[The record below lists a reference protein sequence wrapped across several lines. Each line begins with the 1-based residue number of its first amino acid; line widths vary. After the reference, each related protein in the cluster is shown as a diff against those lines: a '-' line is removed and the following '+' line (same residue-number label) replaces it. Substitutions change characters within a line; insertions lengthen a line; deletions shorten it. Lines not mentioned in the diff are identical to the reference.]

1 MCLVT
6 KPNRTRTK
14 EQDLL
19 ELVVHGEQ
27 DLKVVTTQQ
36 TSTVGGGRGK
46 TLLPDVVALLKS
58 KDAATAAA
66 DIDAKDFG
74 SSDNI
79 NMERGA
85 PVERTASESAAEE
98 VAEELAMMDL
108 MDGPARAEPTEA
120 VAALPV
126 VVSMLTL
133 GASQHS
139 TNVPT
144 TPPVSSASSF
154 AAGAASSEAGVP
166 GQAKEKKSA
175 SRRKKG
181 RTRRIVDHT
190 YHEHI
195 NDLSPAEMYKSSGVK
210 KSNSGDNG
218 GGGVTT
224 RSSGDSSPSPSFRGK
239 TRGGVQDPFP
249 VKLHL
254 VLDEMERNGQTDIMC
269 WMPHGRC
276 FMVKDPTEFVK
287 EYMPTYFNQHKFAS
301 FQRQINL
308 YGFKRLTGNTPD
320 KGAYYHGTS
329 TRMDSSTNVY
339 LSVHMMLYHNV
350 LTTLSIHFV

>member
-27 DLKVVTTQQ
+27 DLEVPVATGQI
-36 TSTVGGGRGK
+36 STVGGGRGK

-58 KDAATAAA
+58 KDAAAAAAAA
-66 DIDAKDFG
+66 DIDAKDSG

-79 NMERGA
+79 DMERGA
-85 PVERTASESAAEE
+85 PAERTASESAAEE

-166 GQAKEKKSA
+166 GQAKKKKSA

-181 RTRRIVDHT
+181 RTRRIVDHA

-195 NDLSPAEMYKSSGVK
+195 NDLSPAEMYRSSGVK
-210 KSNSGDNG
+210 KSSSGDNG

-249 VKLHL
+249 AKLHL
-254 VLDEMERNGQTDIMC
+254 VLDEMERNHVLDASRPMLRGEGSHGICEGVHAHLLQPAQVCQLPAPDQPVRLQAAYGQ
-269 WMPHGRC
+269 
-276 FMVKDPTEFVK
+276 
-287 EYMPTYFNQHKFAS
+287 Y
-301 FQRQINL
+301 
-308 YGFKRLTGNTPD
+308 TG
-320 KGAYYHGTS
+320 
-329 TRMDSSTNVY
+329 
-339 LSVHMMLYHNV
+339 
-350 LTTLSIHFV
+350 

>member
-1 MCLVT
+1 MCHVP

-19 ELVVHGEQ
+19 ELVEPGEQ
-27 DLKVVTTQQ
+27 DLEVVTTQQ

-58 KDAATAAA
+58 KDAAAAAA

-108 MDGPARAEPTEA
+108 MDGPAPAEPTEV

-154 AAGAASSEAGVP
+154 AG
-166 GQAKEKKSA
+166 
-175 SRRKKG
+175 SRR
-181 RTRRIVDHT
+181 THLLAMQ
-190 YHEHI
+190 
-195 NDLSPAEMYKSSGVK
+195 N
-210 KSNSGDNG
+210 
-218 GGGVTT
+218 
-224 RSSGDSSPSPSFRGK
+224 PSLLF
-239 TRGGVQDPFP
+239 
-249 VKLHL
+249 
-254 VLDEMERNGQTDIMC
+254 
-269 WMPHGRC
+269 
-276 FMVKDPTEFVK
+276 
-287 EYMPTYFNQHKFAS
+287 
-301 FQRQINL
+301 
-308 YGFKRLTGNTPD
+308 
-320 KGAYYHGTS
+320 
-329 TRMDSSTNVY
+329 
-339 LSVHMMLYHNV
+339 
-350 LTTLSIHFV
+350 